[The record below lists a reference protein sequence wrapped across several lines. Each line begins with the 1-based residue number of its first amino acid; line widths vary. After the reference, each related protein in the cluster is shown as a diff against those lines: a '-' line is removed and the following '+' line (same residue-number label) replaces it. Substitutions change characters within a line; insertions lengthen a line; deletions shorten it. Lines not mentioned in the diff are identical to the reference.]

1 MPVTFPESELRAF
14 RDATRKSR
22 VLIATHIH
30 PDADAIGSALAAAEI
45 VRVLGGNPQIALEDE
60 VPYRCRSLP
69 GADLIAKYSAPNIEN
84 PFSVAWIVDAGSLER
99 IGDVRNLIAG
109 DALIVNADHH
119 LSNDRFGRINWVSV
133 EYASTTELLF
143 EVCCALSVAITPSLA
158 DNLFAGLL
166 SDTGRFRYSNT
177 SPRSLAVASQLVDA
191 GARVME
197 ITNGLYYDVLPKDVH
212 SLAEIYFTLEL
223 HGDGTISTMFVRH
236 EQLVEDPDSVVDL
249 AASLRGV
256 RVSALLSETGTDKIR
271 VSLRSRDT
279 INVARIAES
288 FGGGGHAKAAGFR
301 MIGTLESVRDRL
313 LPVLITATKSEP

>member
-1 MPVTFPESELRAF
+1 MTFPDSELRTLREAL
-14 RDATRKSR
+14 REAR
-22 VLIATHIH
+22 VLISTHIH
-30 PDADAIGSALAAAEI
+30 PDADAVGSVLAASEIVHGLGGSARIVLA
-45 VRVLGGNPQIALEDE
+45 DD
-60 VPYRCRSLP
+60 VPCRCRILP
-69 GADLIAKYSAPNIEN
+69 GAERVEKYASRLAAEPVSFAFIADS
-84 PFSVAWIVDAGSLER
+84 GSLDR
-99 IGDVRNLIAG
+99 LGDVRHLIAG

-119 LSNDRFGRINWVSV
+119 LSNDRFGRINWVGV
-133 EYASTTELLF
+133 EFASTTELLF
-143 EVCCALSVAITPSLA
+143 ELCRALNVPMTPALA

-177 SPRSLAVASQLVDA
+177 TAQSLAVASELIAA

-197 ITNGLYYDVLPKDVH
+197 ITDGLYYDVLPADVR
-212 SLAEIYFTLEL
+212 SLGEIYSTLEL
-223 HGDGTISTMFVRH
+223 YGDGKISIMFVRIN
-236 EQLVEDPDSVVDL
+236 QLVEDPDSLVDL

-256 RVSALLSETGTDKIR
+256 RVAALLSETGTDRIR

-313 LPVLITATKSEP
+313 LLELVAATRTEA

>member
-1 MPVTFPESELRAF
+1 MTFPESELRAF
-14 RDATRKSR
+14 SEAMSASR
-22 VLIATHIH
+22 ALISTHIH
-30 PDADAIGSALAAAEI
+30 PDADAIGSSLAAAEI
-45 VRVLGGNPQIALEDE
+45 VRALGGNPQIVLEDE

-69 GADLIAKYSAPNIEN
+69 GADLSAKYSALTAER
-84 PFSVAWIVDAGSLER
+84 PFSTAWIVDSGSLER

-119 LSNDRFGRINWVSV
+119 LSNDRFGRINWVAV
-133 EYASTTELLF
+133 ECASTTELLF
-143 EVCCALSVAITPSLA
+143 DLCRALDVAITPSLA

-177 SPRSLAVASQLVDA
+177 GARTLSVASELVAA

-197 ITNGLYYDVLPKDVH
+197 ITSSLYYDVLPKDVH
-212 SLAEIYFTLEL
+212 SLAKIYSTLEL
-223 HGDGTISTMFVRH
+223 HGDAKVSTMFVRH

-256 RVSALLSETGTDKIR
+256 RVAALLSETGTEKIR

-313 LPVLITATKSEP
+313 LPVLVAATKSEP